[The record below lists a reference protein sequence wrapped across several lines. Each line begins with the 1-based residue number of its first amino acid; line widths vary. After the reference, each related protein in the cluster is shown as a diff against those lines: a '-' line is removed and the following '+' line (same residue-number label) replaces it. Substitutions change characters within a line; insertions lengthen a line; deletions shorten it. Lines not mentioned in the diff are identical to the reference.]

1 MTESMKKLY
10 DWLTVWEK
18 YTTTDKGRQNNQPES
33 SGNEP
38 GVKKRRL
45 KIPRRKQSNDQTP
58 SSSSSGV
65 DISDVQLFD
74 KDMGI

>member
-1 MTESMKKLY
+1 MKKLY
-10 DWLTVWEK
+10 EWLTVWEK
-18 YTTTDKGRQNNQPES
+18 YTPTDKGRQNIQPES
-33 SGNEP
+33 SGSEP

-45 KIPRRKQSNDQTP
+45 KIPRRKLNNEQTP
-58 SSSSSGV
+58 SSSSSAV